1 MASDPSQN
9 DSDLQAQISAALAR
23 RGQRQTSGAVDP
35 RLEPTLGLGGMG
47 PGSARPASRQESL
60 LDDEPVGEIPPA
72 PVHFERDDDHH
83 VSRPQPQVE
92 TRLKRHRNW
101 IMFLLPVVGIPV
113 TILIALFLYLGI
125 EMQGEGVQ
133 DSAPLVAAPEGP
145 EKIKPTDEG
154 GLTVEG
160 MDSAMLNQ
168 TNGSEAPSTAE
179 QLLPPPEEPMTPPAP
194 AQPATTG
201 DGTAASET
209 GTAPSAPAVEVP
221 ATPPPASVPTSNE
234 AATGS
239 SETSTGQAAAPSTT
253 GSAETA
259 PAAPSTSSSTTAA
272 APTSSTT
279 ATAAPDTT
287 PEPAA
292 ETAPTAPATTQ
303 AASAGSYRVQLVAV
317 KSESAAKAAWATY
330 QKKYPDLLKSLGLT
344 VEKID
349 LGGNGTFYRVQ
360 AGPLANRAAAN
371 DLCGKFSQRGQ
382 NCLVIKP

>member
-9 DSDLQAQISAALAR
+9 DPDLQAQISAALAR
-23 RGQRQTSGAVDP
+23 RSQRQTTGAADP

-47 PGSARPASRQESL
+47 PGSARPAPRQESL

-83 VSRPQPQVE
+83 VSRPKPQVE
-92 TRLKRHRNW
+92 TGIKRHRNW

-168 TNGSEAPSTAE
+168 TNGSEAPGTAE
-179 QLLPPPEEPMTPPAP
+179 QLLPPPEEPLTPPAP

-239 SETSTGQAAAPSTT
+239 SETGSGPAAAPSAT

-259 PAAPSTSSSTTAA
+259 PAASSSTTAA
-272 APTSSTT
+272 PASSTT
-279 ATAAPDTT
+279 ETAAPATT
-287 PEPAA
+287 SAPAA
-292 ETAPTAPATTQ
+292 EAAPTAPATTQ

-317 KSESAAKAAWATY
+317 KSESAAKAAWETY

-349 LGGNGTFYRVQ
+349 LGGNGVFYRVQ